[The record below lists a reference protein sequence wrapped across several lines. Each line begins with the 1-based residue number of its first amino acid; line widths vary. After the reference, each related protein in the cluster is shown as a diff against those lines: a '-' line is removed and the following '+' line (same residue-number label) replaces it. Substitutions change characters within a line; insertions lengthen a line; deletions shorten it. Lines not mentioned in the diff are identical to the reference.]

1 MMEEIE
7 KATAY
12 KKNNTE
18 HDPDRIIAEF
28 LMLMAKQLRNVLGKF
43 RYIADWYMAGK
54 LVHICCYTD
63 SKNTKN
69 CKNNYRIIVS
79 ISHARN

>member
-43 RYIADWYMAGK
+43 RYIAD
-54 LVHICCYTD
+54 
-63 SKNTKN
+63 
-69 CKNNYRIIVS
+69 
-79 ISHARN
+79 